1 MMNCRIST
9 SKSTMILNCTPIVRQ
24 HRGAHINH
32 KIVLRLINELGLKSL
47 VHMNKYR
54 SYKGKIGKVA
64 TNILAR
70 DFKAAKSN
78 EKWVTDVTEF
88 HLAGGKLYLST
99 IIDLFNGEIIAYNIE
114 SRPVYRRFQNA
125 G

>member
-1 MMNCRIST
+1 M
-9 SKSTMILNCTPIVRQ
+9 
-24 HRGAHINH
+24 
-32 KIVLRLINELGLKSL
+32 NELGLKSL
-47 VHMNKYR
+47 VRMNKYR

-88 HLAGGKLYLST
+88 HLAGERLNLST
-99 IIDLFNGEIIAYNIE
+99 ILDLFNGEIIAYNIE
-114 SRPVYRRFQNA
+114 SRPVYPRFQNA

>member
-1 MMNCRIST
+1 MNWRIST

-32 KIVLRLINELGLKSL
+32 KIVLRLMNELGLKSL
-47 VHMNKYR
+47 VRMNKYR

-78 EKWVTDVTEF
+78 EKWVTDVTE
-88 HLAGGKLYLST
+88 AGERLNLST
-99 IIDLFNGEIIAYNIE
+99 ILDLFNGEIIAYNIE

>member
-1 MMNCRIST
+1 M
-9 SKSTMILNCTPIVRQ
+9 
-24 HRGAHINH
+24 
-32 KIVLRLINELGLKSL
+32 

-88 HLAGGKLYLST
+88 NLAGGKLYLST

-114 SRPVYRRFQNA
+114 SQPVYRRFQNA